1 MPPRDK
7 NIMSKESKK
16 ALKDEIENLL
26 NSVDHDEFN
35 DSIVDNQLK
44 EDTKP
49 ESPYDFTV
57 MQEEFTKK
65 SKDITDS
72 MLKHYVDLG
81 IIENNEYLKHKKEL
95 DTIHLSNIFFQMKTL
110 KITIAQVMEEITSGN
125 RHPRLIEVMGQLQEK
140 LKSITQMQAN
150 YMLFLE
156 DTYKKVNSERPL
168 NSIGTKIEG
177 GIKREGEF
185 FVTVGTKNV
194 INNLPET
201 PRTIKGDGSDLINPN
216 NKTELMRANNIEFEE
231 EDDNDEFIDVTEII

>member
-1 MPPRDK
+1 
-7 NIMSKESKK
+7 
-16 ALKDEIENLL
+16 
-26 NSVDHDEFN
+26 
-35 DSIVDNQLK
+35 
-44 EDTKP
+44 
-49 ESPYDFTV
+49 
-57 MQEEFTKK
+57 
-65 SKDITDS
+65 
-72 MLKHYVDLG
+72 
-81 IIENNEYLKHKKEL
+81 
-95 DTIHLSNIFFQMKTL
+95 MKTL